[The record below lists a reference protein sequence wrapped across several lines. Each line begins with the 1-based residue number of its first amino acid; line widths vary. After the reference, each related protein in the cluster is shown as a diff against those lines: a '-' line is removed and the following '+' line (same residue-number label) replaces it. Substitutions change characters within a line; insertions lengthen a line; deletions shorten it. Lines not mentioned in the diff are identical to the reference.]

1 MRETTAV
8 RRLFGALCFAKIVQF
23 DAQLRYKISLH
34 HLDIL
39 LAISKSVKISLSE
52 IVNAIT
58 GQP

>member
-1 MRETTAV
+1 MV
-8 RRLFGALCFAKIVQF
+8 RSMPR
-23 DAQLRYKISLH
+23 SLH

-39 LAISKSVKISLSE
+39 LAISKSVKISQSE